1 MQKDN
6 SIYLKHIRDSIYKI
20 EGFVEGLSLENFL
33 SDEHLVTRSAVVRE
47 LEVVGE
53 AANRVEKS
61 YQTAHPEIPWR
72 DMIDTRNKVVHDY
85 FMVDYDLVWDI
96 LKKDLPALK
105 TNLEKITGI
114 L

>member
-6 SIYLKHIRDSIYKI
+6 SLYLKHIRDSICKI
-20 EGFVEGLSLENFL
+20 EGFVEGLDLEGFL
-33 SDEHLVTRSAVVRE
+33 SEDRLMTRSAVVRE

-53 AANRVEKS
+53 AANRVEKN
-61 YQTAHPEIPWR
+61 YQTEHPEIPWR

-85 FMVDYDLVWDI
+85 FMVDYDLAWDI
-96 LKKDLPALK
+96 IKKDLPKLRK
-105 TNLEKITGI
+105 DLEKIVGV